1 MRISDWSS
9 DVCSSDLADLLDES
23 AWQAANPALGLFR
36 SLDDLREQMVQAQRM
51 PSMENSA
58 RNLLLNQR
66 VSTDAPFVS
75 PDVWKANGA
84 KPVPFEGPVFAGL
97 DLSARHDLT
106 ALVLAGTGA
115 RSEERAGGKGC
126 VSPCR
131 FRWSPYR

>member
-1 MRISDWSS
+1 
-9 DVCSSDLADLLDES
+9 
-23 AWQAANPALGLFR
+23 
-36 SLDDLREQMVQAQRM
+36 MVQAQRM

-106 ALVLAGTGA
+106 ALVLAGTVAGA
-115 RSEERAGGKGC
+115 WPVFPPFWPPAPGILARRSDTRPVGHVV
-126 VSPCR
+126 VSTCR
-131 FRWSPYR
+131 SRGPPD